1 MRIGICDDQR
11 EVCELIADK
20 VKNLYPDETIVQ
32 YEAGREV
39 MEDTA
44 LPDILFLDI
53 QMPGMDGMET
63 ARELRKRDPWLI
75 IIFVTAI
82 EDYVF
87 QAFDVGAFHYLVK
100 PFADD
105 KLREVLQNAVRLY
118 TDRGEET
125 AGRGQREAASIIV
138 TSGGKHITIRLE
150 DIVYAEVFDR
160 KVMLHTLDSDIEYYG
175 KMKDLEKKVG
185 DGFYRPH
192 RAYLV
197 NFRYIRKYDAA
208 TIYLEKGQALMAKQ
222 NYQEFV
228 KRYLRYNQGQG
239 GGWDG
244 I

>member
-1 MRIGICDDQR
+1 M
-11 EVCELIADK
+11 
-20 VKNLYPDETIVQ
+20 
-32 YEAGREV
+32 
-39 MEDTA
+39 
-44 LPDILFLDI
+44 
-53 QMPGMDGMET
+53 
-63 ARELRKRDPWLI
+63 
-75 IIFVTAI
+75 
-82 EDYVF
+82 
-87 QAFDVGAFHYLVK
+87 
-100 PFADD
+100 
-105 KLREVLQNAVRLY
+105 QNAVRLY

-175 KMKDLEKKVG
+175 KMKDLEKKAG

>member
-32 YEAGREV
+32 YETGREV

-63 ARELRKRDPWLI
+63 ARELRKRDPSLI

-118 TDRGEET
+118 TDRGKET

-175 KMKDLEKKVG
+175 KMKDLEQKAG

-208 TIYLEKGQALMAKQ
+208 TIYLEKGQTLMAKQ